1 MGSPF
6 VFTCYARSEAA
17 AKNACRDAGRRV
29 KELAAALSDYHDAS
43 ELNRLCDAYT
53 PGEPVPVSAD
63 LARVLRRAREISE
76 ASGGAFDVTVGPL
89 VKRWRRVRRT
99 RVLPPPEELAAL
111 RERVDWTAV
120 AVSEPTDGDEPA
132 TVTIARSGVRLDL
145 GGIAKGY
152 AADEAGRVLRDHG
165 VTRFL
170 IDAGGD
176 LLAGDPPPGE
186 VGWTIGLPDASD
198 PDAPPTAFLTLANA
212 AVATSGDAYKFTLI
226 GGVRYSHLVDP
237 RTGLGLT
244 DRSTVTVTA
253 PTVMTADALASAVS
267 VLGPQDGLAL
277 LNRTDGVEGR
287 VVNERGVNAS
297 NAWRAS
303 GGRQPSVSSAV
314 PELGEGVPRPPGELP
329 GIPESNDLEHTE
341 G

>member
-29 KELAAALSDYHDAS
+29 KELTAALSDYHDAS

-120 AVSEPTDGDEPA
+120 SVSEPTDRDEPA
-132 TVTIARSGVRLDL
+132 TVTIARPGVRLDL

-152 AADEAGRVLRDHG
+152 AADEAGRVLRERG

-186 VGWTIGLPDASD
+186 VGWTIGLPDATN
-198 PDAPPTAFLTLANA
+198 PDAPPTAFLILANA
-212 AVATSGDAYKFTLI
+212 AVATSGDAYKFTEI

-237 RTGLGLT
+237 HTGLGLT

-253 PTVMTADALASAVS
+253 PTGMTADALASAVS
-267 VLGPQDGLAL
+267 VLGPRDGIEL
-277 LNRTDGVEGR
+277 LNRTGGVDGR
-287 VVNERGVNAS
+287 VVNETGAVRSHGFPGS
-297 NAWRAS
+297 PS
-303 GGRQPSVSSAV
+303 PIGGAPD
-314 PELGEGVPRPPGELP
+314 GG
-329 GIPESNDLEHTE
+329 
-341 G
+341 